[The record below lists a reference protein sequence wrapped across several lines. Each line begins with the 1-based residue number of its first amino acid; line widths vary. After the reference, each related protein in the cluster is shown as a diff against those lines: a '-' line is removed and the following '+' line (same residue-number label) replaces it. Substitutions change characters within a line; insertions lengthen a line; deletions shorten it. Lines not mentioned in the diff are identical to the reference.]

1 MGVTFSAHFQKENH
15 PLNFHFLIL
24 FLESNIVVL
33 DDSHLRII
41 LIRGCGGSSL
51 SRNVQTSLSPATNH
65 LLQRTIISPGSNP
78 GT

>member
-1 MGVTFSAHFQKENH
+1 MGVTFSAHFQKEH
-15 PLNFHFLIL
+15 YPLNFHFLIL

-33 DDSHLRII
+33 DDSHLRITI
-41 LIRGCGGSSL
+41 IRSCGGSSL
-51 SRNVQTSLSPATNH
+51 SRNVQTSLSPATNL